1 MSADDDPIPKPQ
13 FSHFLASFPHPITV
27 PRALV
32 RGPLSNF
39 AAGGGF
45 LAFPT
50 DGDCLRTMG
59 AYGYTEEEMD
69 RYALVPLSLSSAL
82 TDAFKL
88 SETIVMTFDQMLA
101 KYRHTE
107 VDQDLW
113 EGMRV
118 RFGHGDVVSAPV
130 VAQGTTLGVLGF
142 NTTEHRRWTSQE
154 IAYVEGTCAVLG
166 IWATHP
172 LSGVQ
177 TPQVWRP
184 VGEATLALSDR
195 QKVILRL
202 VELGKSNA
210 SIALALGYSSSTVK
224 AEIQKALR
232 SLKVNDRV
240 AAAKRA
246 HELGLLEDAVK
257 DAV

>member
-1 MSADDDPIPKPQ
+1 MPISDDPIPKPQ
-13 FSHFLASFPHPITV
+13 FSHFLATFPHPITV

-39 AAGGGF
+39 TAGGGF
-45 LAFPT
+45 LSFPV
-50 DGDCLRTMG
+50 DEDNLRTMG
-59 AYGYTEEEMD
+59 AYGYTDEEMD
-69 RYALVPLSLSSAL
+69 RYALVPLGLSSPL
-82 TDAFKL
+82 TEAFKQ
-88 SETIVMTFDQMLA
+88 SETIIMTFEEMMTR
-101 KYRHTE
+101 YRYPD

-113 EGMRV
+113 NGMRD
-118 RFGHGDVVSAPV
+118 RFGHGDVVNAPI

-142 NTTEHRRWTSQE
+142 NTIEHRRWSSQE

-177 TPQVWRP
+177 TPQIWRP
-184 VGEATLALSDR
+184 IGEATLALSDR
-195 QKVILRL
+195 QQVILRL
-202 VELGKSNA
+202 VEIGKSNA
-210 SIALALGYSSSTVK
+210 SIAMALGYSSSTVK
-224 AEIQKALR
+224 AELQKALR

-246 HELGLLEDAVK
+246 RDLGLLEDVEE
-257 DAV
+257 VS